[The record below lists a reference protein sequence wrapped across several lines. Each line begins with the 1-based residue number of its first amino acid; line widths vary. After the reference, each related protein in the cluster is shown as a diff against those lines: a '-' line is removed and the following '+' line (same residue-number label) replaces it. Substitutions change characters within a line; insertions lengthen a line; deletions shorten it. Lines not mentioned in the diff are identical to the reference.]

1 MVQLLQCK
9 FCDDEYPETQIE
21 KHLVGEHGVDGPKE
35 NVVGAVDD
43 DDDDSK
49 DMFSPDP
56 KQNIMVCLMPKSSI
70 VTVCLII
77 SRNWLHFLIV
87 LFIYLN
93 IYFFSGSNWRR

>member
-9 FCDDEYPETQIE
+9 FCDDEFPKTQIE

-35 NVVGAVDD
+35 NVIGTVDD
-43 DDDDSK
+43 DESK

-56 KQNIMVCLMPKSSI
+56 KQNTMVCLMPKSSR

-77 SRNWLHFLIV
+77 SRN
-87 LFIYLN
+87 
-93 IYFFSGSNWRR
+93 